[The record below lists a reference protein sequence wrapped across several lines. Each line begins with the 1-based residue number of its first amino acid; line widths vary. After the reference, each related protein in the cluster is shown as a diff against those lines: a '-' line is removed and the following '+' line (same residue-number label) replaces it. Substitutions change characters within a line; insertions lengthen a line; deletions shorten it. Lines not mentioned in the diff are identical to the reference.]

1 MKRDMDK
8 VRGVLL
14 ALEADNQPFFVT
26 NDTPALGGT
35 EDGQETVEYTDVLPV
50 F

>member
-14 ALEADNQPFFVT
+14 ALEANNGPFLMTMTRPRSVARKT
-26 NDTPALGGT
+26 AERPLSIS
-35 EDGQETVEYTDVLPV
+35 
-50 F
+50 